1 MVTADDLNGPDQD
14 ASGQTI
20 YVDAEL
26 GGDPGF
32 IFRFDP
38 VSPGIDVNP
47 FPYVGWLGLDLNG
60 LVTQDDQLGR

>member
-1 MVTADDLNGPDQD
+1 MAAVDLNSPDQD

-47 FPYVGWLGLDLNG
+47 YPNVGSLGPDLDG
-60 LVTQDDQLGR
+60 LVTQDDLLGR